1 MNDATIGELVKLAN
15 ELYQEGYMCGIS
27 GPDADTWLEAWA
39 TAMQRVAQ
47 GEQYDPDLVYEIFKK
62 LSGDPE

>member
-1 MNDATIGELVKLAN
+1 MTDSTVTELVNLAN

-27 GPDADTWLEAWA
+27 GPDADTWIEAWA

-47 GEQYDPDLVYEIFKK
+47 GEQYGPDLVYEIFKK